1 MTASTRQKSE
11 DVIINAPMSFAGAAQ
26 RAFRVR
32 RKIKTPVLG
41 TVLAVL
47 LTAVWW
53 IFVLCWYVFFGILL
67 IPYRILRRGARK
79 RKQEAIRHREVMAAL
94 ERDRQAKEG

>member
-1 MTASTRQKSE
+1 LAETVRQKSE

-32 RKIKTPVLG
+32 RKITTPVLG
-41 TVLAVL
+41 TVVAVL
-47 LTAVWW
+47 LTFVWW
-53 IFVLCWYVFFGILL
+53 IFVLCWYLFFGILL
-67 IPYRILRRGARK
+67 VPYRILRRGARK